1 MKVIGVI
8 PARYGSTRFPGKPL
22 ALIHG
27 VSMIQRVYERA
38 MQSGSLNRVV
48 VATDDD
54 RIRKHVS
61 DFGGNA
67 VMTDARHQTG
77 TERCAEVLQ
86 LIGDHYDAVINIQGD
101 EPFIHP
107 NQIDSVVSC
116 LENPLCAIAT
126 LVKKISDFSEL
137 DNVNTP
143 KVVVAED
150 GRAMYF
156 SRRAIPFVR
165 DDLAQNFLSNGSFH
179 KHIGIYGYKSDVLPR
194 LAKLA
199 PTKLEQAESLEQLRW
214 LGHGYAIFTRLTEDD
229 NHAVDVPD
237 DILRIERIFP
247 IS

>member
-38 MQSGSLNRVV
+38 MQCGSLNRVV

-54 RIRKHVS
+54 RIKNHVL
-61 DFGGNA
+61 DFGGNV
-67 VMTDARHQTG
+67 VMTSASHQTG

-107 NQIDSVVSC
+107 VQIELVVSC
-116 LENPLCAIAT
+116 LENPHCAIAT
-126 LVKKISDFSEL
+126 LVKKINDFSEL
-137 DNVNTP
+137 ENVNIP
-143 KVVVAED
+143 KVVIAED

-214 LGHGYAIFTRLTEDD
+214 LGHGYSIFTRLTEDD